1 VKLAILPRPME
12 LVIEDQPLDT
22 ENLGPRDVY
31 VETELTAF
39 KLGTDR
45 GNYEGEPGIPGA
57 GNSFPRTVGDSTV
70 GIVRGVGS
78 GVTRFSVGDRVV
90 SQTGHRSAH
99 VTREDDYGATGNLV
113 KVPEGV
119 HPEDAVYAVL
129 YSLSG
134 YCYTKARFRP
144 GEYVA
149 VVGTGVLGIAAVAVG
164 PIYGAQVAAIA
175 NSPVRL
181 EMAKKM
187 GAHAGFL
194 SDDPDLQAKLDE
206 FTLGNGVDL
215 VILTANPWPAYKTA
229 CEIVR
234 RSGRI
239 SVVALSGRG
248 EADLDFNP
256 LWSGYF
262 YDKGISLIA
271 ASGVTEDT
279 YPSESDQRWSS
290 ERRGEHILG
299 LMEDGR
305 LQPSKLITHRM
316 HYTEIAKAYEM
327 METRDKNM
335 LGVVFD
341 WTDVEG

>member
-1 VKLAILPRPME
+1 MKQVILRGPRDM
-12 LVIEDQPLDT
+12 VIEDVEMDT
-22 ENLGPRDVY
+22 SNLGPNDIY
-31 VETELTAF
+31 VETIVTAL

-45 GNYEGEPGIPGA
+45 GNWEGEPSIPGA
-57 GNSFPRTVGDSTV
+57 PNEFPRWVGDSNI
-70 GIVRGVGS
+70 GEVRAVGS
-78 GVTRFSVGDRVV
+78 EVTRFEVGDRVV
-90 SQTGHRSAH
+90 SRQHHQSGYVAPEWGDEHA
-99 VTREDDYGATGNLV
+99 AQIV

-119 HPEDAVYAVL
+119 PAEDAVYTHL

-134 YCYTKARFRP
+134 FCYRKAHFRP

-149 VVGTGVLGIAAVAVG
+149 VVGVGLLGLGAIALG

-181 EMAKKM
+181 EMAEKM

-194 SDDPDLQAKLDE
+194 SDDPD
-206 FTLGNGVDL
+206 
-215 VILTANPWPAYKTA
+215 ILTANPWPAYRTA

-234 RSGRI
+234 RSGRV

-279 YPSESDQRWSS
+279 YPSETDQRWSP

-299 LMEDGR
+299 LMADGR

-316 HYTEIAKAYEM
+316 HYSEIVQAYEL